1 MARLVFLSLLTH
13 HGLVVFSFSSKD
25 CSLPFTEKCYGI
37 LLEPSCKSEVKT
49 QKDHVY
55 NSSVTHVLLDGEI
68 LLNCFEK
75 DFIISIFSVFSVSL
89 SFSLSSSLII
99 MILVFLG
106 FLCLC
111 SPFWKISSG

>member
-1 MARLVFLSLLTH
+1 MACLVFLSLLPH

-75 DFIISIFSVFSVSL
+75 DFIISIFSVSL
-89 SFSLSSSLII
+89 SFSLSPSLII

-106 FLCLC
+106 FLCLS